1 MNDRDLVEAALF
13 VAGRPLT
20 LDELESIVGS
30 DTDVEELVTSLV
42 VDYQQ
47 KGSIEV
53 VQTGDDVVMQVK
65 SEYADA
71 VRTIAQRDLETP
83 VLRTLAVIAYHQPIT
98 QSKVADI
105 RGNKAYGHIHELE
118 ARKLIEAERYG
129 RTRMLRTTRT
139 FVEYFG
145 FETENLEAIK
155 ERIELLLR

>member
-20 LDELESIVGS
+20 LNELESITGPGI
-30 DTDVEELVTSLV
+30 DIEELVASLIA
-42 VDYQQ
+42 DYQQ
-47 KGSIEV
+47 RGAIEV
-53 VQTGDDVVMQVK
+53 VCTGDDVVMQVK
-65 SEYADA
+65 AEYADA

-98 QSKVADI
+98 QSRVAEI
-105 RGNKAYGHIHELE
+105 RGNKAYGHVHELE
-118 ARKLIEAERYG
+118 AHKLIEAVPHG

-145 FETENLEAIK
+145 FETEDLEEIK
-155 ERIELLLR
+155 ARIEVLLR

>member
-20 LDELESIVGS
+20 LDELESIVGP
-30 DTDVEELVTSLV
+30 DVDIEELVASLV
-42 VDYQQ
+42 ADYQQ
-47 KGSIEV
+47 RGAIEV

-65 SEYADA
+65 AAYADA
-71 VRTIAQRDLETP
+71 VRTIAQRDLDTP

-98 QSKVADI
+98 QSKVAEI
-105 RGNKAYGHIHELE
+105 RGNKAYGHVHELE
-118 ARKLIEAERYG
+118 ARKFIEAEPHG

-145 FETENLEAIK
+145 LETENLEEIK
-155 ERIELLLR
+155 ERIALLLR

>member
-20 LDELESIVGS
+20 LNELESIIGPGVDIEG
-30 DTDVEELVTSLV
+30 LVASLV
-42 VDYQQ
+42 AEYQRR
-47 KGSIEV
+47 GAIEV
-53 VQTGDDVVMQVK
+53 VRTSDDVVMQVK
-65 SEYADA
+65 TEYADA

-98 QSKVADI
+98 QSKVAEI
-105 RGNKAYGHIHELE
+105 RGNKAYGHVHELQ
-118 ARKLIEAERYG
+118 ARKLIEAVPHG

-145 FETENLEAIK
+145 FETENLEEIK
-155 ERIELLLR
+155 ERIEILLR